1 MYGELL
7 TSMLMLAMGTL
18 DAPIVE
24 GVAVTQSM
32 ETYTVSGVT
41 SRSLLRELDANARVS
56 ETSGKKTYGS
66 ASVYVNW
73 SYNYRERASSCRID
87 TAKVSLDITL
97 RMPQWQ
103 PEREPS
109 QELKAQWQAFHDAL
123 TLHELRHRAFGA
135 DAARAIKVALDAL
148 SAPSCD
154 ALNAEVDRKTGQV
167 MENLSQ
173 ANRIYDAET
182 SHGRTEGAWWHA
194 N

>member
-7 TSMLMLAMGTL
+7 ASLLMLAVGTL

-24 GVAVTQSM
+24 GVAVTQTM

-56 ETSGKKTYGS
+56 ETSGAKTYGS

-73 SYNYRERASSCRID
+73 SYNYREQASSCRID
-87 TAKVSLDITL
+87 KAKVSLDITL

-109 QELKAQWQAFHDAL
+109 QALKAQWQVFHDAL
-123 TLHELRHRAFGA
+123 TLHELRHRAFGV
-135 DAARAIKVALDAL
+135 DAARKIKVALDAL

-154 ALNAEVDRKTGQV
+154 ALNAEVDRRTGQV

-173 ANRIYDAET
+173 ANRMYDAET
-182 SHGRTEGAWWHA
+182 SHGRTEGAWWQA